1 MRKKSNLNKP
11 DTNTNGTYWK
21 RRPSEI
27 RGYTRT
33 LYITTED
40 DEYIRVDYNIKEKK
54 VRLYIEDNEEG
65 GNPYYSV
72 INNGRITVERN
83 ATTGRVSNLHDKFS
97 KRADIFSTIPN
108 KDVIKIIDKNYGIG
122 LQEPGRNLS
131 PEERKNKSHRRK
143 IEREQ
148 VRKKYF
154 GIQQDNR
161 TYSDNYVSRKRP
173 KTRKRKVKFI
183 DVVDVSLGILMC
195 IGLYSFNHNF
205 VTLGVLAAFIGIF
218 IGLLDV
224 YYRERQLIIIKMCFF
239 LLAGVIFYIYGYY
252 IL

>member
-1 MRKKSNLNKP
+1 MRKKPNLNKP
-11 DTNTNGTYWK
+11 ETNGTYWK

-27 RGYTRT
+27 RGYNRT

-54 VRLYIEDNEEG
+54 VRLYIEDNDEG

-72 INNGRITVERN
+72 INNGKVTVERN

-97 KRADIFSTIPN
+97 KRADVFSTIPN
-108 KDVIKIIDKNYGIG
+108 KDVIKIIDRNYGIG
-122 LQEPGRNLS
+122 IQELNKSLS
-131 PEERKNKSHRRK
+131 LEERKNKSQKKK

-148 VRKKYF
+148 IRRKYF
-154 GIQQDNR
+154 GAQPEIKSSSG
-161 TYSDNYVSRKRP
+161 TYVTRRKPRSRKT
-173 KTRKRKVKFI
+173 KLNFI
-183 DVVDVSLGILMC
+183 DIVDVFVGGLLC
-195 IGLYSFNHNF
+195 IGLYSLNHNF
-205 VTLGVLAAFIGIF
+205 VTLGVLSAFIGIF

-224 YYRERQLIIIKMCFF
+224 YYRERHLIIIKMCFF
-239 LLAGVIFYIYGYY
+239 LLAGVVFYIYGYY